1 MYSKKITKAIMLNY
15 TDFNGQRQQ
24 LIGILQKVILK
35 KVQNS
40 LENTCSGVSFSVI
53 CWRNES
59 CSEG

>member
-1 MYSKKITKAIMLNY
+1 MLNY

-24 LIGILQKVILK
+24 PIGILQKVILK